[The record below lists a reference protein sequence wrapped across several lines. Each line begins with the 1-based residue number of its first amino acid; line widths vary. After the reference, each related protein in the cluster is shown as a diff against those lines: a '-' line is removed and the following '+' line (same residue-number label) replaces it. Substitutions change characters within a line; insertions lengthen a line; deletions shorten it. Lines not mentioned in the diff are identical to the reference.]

1 MTRSFLL
8 AAVLALCACTQ
19 GGPDYISAEIDGKRI
34 EFREHPYA
42 IVSGTGG
49 RMETLTFAAS
59 VAGSNGTA
67 GFEVDLE
74 LPGGQLA
81 ATRYSG
87 RQARLSAP
95 RPGFRLNDSL
105 TVQYTQSD
113 GSGSYTND
121 TSDDAPGGDFV
132 VEVTSLRDGRVEGV
146 FSGGLDHSDDVVHV
160 SNGRFSLAYVYKKR
174 NTPW

>member
-8 AAVLALCACTQ
+8 AVVLALCACTQ
-19 GGPDYISAEIDGKRI
+19 GGPDYISAEINGKHI
-34 EFREHPYA
+34 EFREHPSA
-42 IVSGTGG
+42 IISGLDG

-59 VAGSNGTA
+59 VAGSGGTSS
-67 GFEVDLE
+67 FEVDLE

-81 ATRYSG
+81 TTRYSG

-105 TVQYTQSD
+105 TAQYTPD
-113 GSGSYTND
+113 PGSGSYIND

-146 FSGGLDHSDDVVHV
+146 FSGGLDYSGDVVQV

-174 NTPW
+174 NSPW